1 MPASII
7 IKSGKT
13 TQCSAHS
20 KRICTHK
27 DMRALLYEAHVAV
40 AAVACVAAAN
50 AAVAAAA
57 VALPP
62 TVCCWHCCCGRIE
75 SVRQIGNNNAHV
87 SKIEFKY
94 TYDQGRLKEFDK
106 VIDNTKKKNILE
118 NICHC

>member
-1 MPASII
+1 MAAG
-7 IKSGKT
+7 SG
-13 TQCSAHS
+13 
-20 KRICTHK
+20 
-27 DMRALLYEAHVAV
+27 VAV
-40 AAVACVAAAN
+40 PPWPSTHPLGNPHPLVAVAAAVACVAAAN

-94 TYDQGRLKEFDK
+94 TYEQGRLKEFG
-106 VIDNTKKKNILE
+106 
-118 NICHC
+118 